1 MTDLPKREPLTALQM
16 ENEEAAD
23 RESAAIKEDMKRRM
37 ERILAR
43 IRQEK
48 NGNHTASN
56 QEEEEGSFVSGSD
69 DGEGV

>member
-1 MTDLPKREPLTALQM
+1 MTDLPKREPLTALQV

-23 RESAAIKEDMKRRM
+23 RESAAIKQDMKRRM

-48 NGNHTASN
+48 NGTAN
-56 QEEEEGSFVSGSD
+56 KEEECAFGSD

>member
-1 MTDLPKREPLTALQM
+1 MTDLPKREPLTALQV

-23 RESAAIKEDMKRRM
+23 RESAAIKQDMKRRM

-48 NGNHTASN
+48 NGD
-56 QEEEEGSFVSGSD
+56 QEEKGSFVSRSD